1 MSWKNRFEITKL
13 EVRKENQSK
22 LHLNTS
28 VCFKALKKDVQEHEA
43 LFEDSGWNLIEE
55 HNYSPH
61 HPHSTADMASIT
73 EQLTTVKI
81 KVSDLLRKI
90 DNMEEN
96 KKAHL
101 TEAKKYTSN
110 NEELEGNL
118 RDPGTVKDVNAPIEN
133 DIHVIKDELSELQ
146 AVQDVTNDVVRPSLH
161 AVESSG
167 QWIVGNA
174 KKDGPR

>member
-1 MSWKNRFEITKL
+1 MKK
-13 EVRKENQSK
+13 EVQDNE
-22 LHLNTS
+22 TS
-28 VCFKALKKDVQEHEA
+28 
-43 LFEDSGWNLIEE
+43 FEDSGWNLIEE

-61 HPHSTADMASIT
+61 HPQSTADMASIT

-90 DNMEEN
+90 DSIEEN
-96 KKAHL
+96 KRAHL
-101 TEAKKYTSN
+101 IEAKKYTRN
-110 NEELEGNL
+110 NEELQVNL
-118 RDPGTVKDVNAPIEN
+118 RDPSTVKDVSVPIEE

-167 QWIVGNA
+167 HWIVGNA
-174 KKDGPR
+174 RKDGPR

>member
-1 MSWKNRFEITKL
+1 MKK
-13 EVRKENQSK
+13 EVQDNE
-22 LHLNTS
+22 TS
-28 VCFKALKKDVQEHEA
+28 
-43 LFEDSGWNLIEE
+43 FEDSGWNLIEE

-61 HPHSTADMASIT
+61 HPQSTADMASIT

-90 DNMEEN
+90 DSIEEN
-96 KKAHL
+96 KRAHL
-101 TEAKKYTSN
+101 IEAKKYTRN
-110 NEELEGNL
+110 NEELQVNL
-118 RDPGTVKDVNAPIEN
+118 RDPSTVKDVSVPIEE

-167 QWIVGNA
+167 HWIVGNER
-174 KKDGPR
+174 KDGPR

>member
-1 MSWKNRFEITKL
+1 
-13 EVRKENQSK
+13 
-22 LHLNTS
+22 
-28 VCFKALKKDVQEHEA
+28 LKKEVQDNETS
-43 LFEDSGWNLIEE
+43 FEDSGWNLIEE

-61 HPHSTADMASIT
+61 HPQSTADMASIT

-90 DNMEEN
+90 DSIEEN
-96 KKAHL
+96 KRAHL
-101 TEAKKYTSN
+101 IEAKKYTRN
-110 NEELEGNL
+110 NEELQVNL
-118 RDPGTVKDVNAPIEN
+118 RDPSTVKDVSVPIEE

-167 QWIVGNA
+167 HWIVGNA
-174 KKDGPR
+174 RKDGPR

>member
-1 MSWKNRFEITKL
+1 MKRNFFAFQ
-13 EVRKENQSK
+13 V
-22 LHLNTS
+22 
-28 VCFKALKKDVQEHEA
+28 LKKDVQDHET

-61 HPHSTADMASIT
+61 HPQSTADMASIT

-90 DNMEEN
+90 DSIEEN
-96 KKAHL
+96 KNAHL
-101 TEAKKYTSN
+101 VEAKKYTRN

-118 RDPGTVKDVNAPIEN
+118 RDPGTVKDISSPIEK

-146 AVQDVTNDVVRPSLH
+146 AVQDVTNEVVRPSLH

-174 KKDGPR
+174 GKDGHR

>member
-1 MSWKNRFEITKL
+1 MVVKCLQFKTDFSSLFFVFL
-13 EVRKENQSK
+13 
-22 LHLNTS
+22 
-28 VCFKALKKDVQEHEA
+28 FKALKKDVQDHETS
-43 LFEDSGWNLIEE
+43 FEDSGWNLIEE

-61 HPHSTADMASIT
+61 HPQSTADMASIT

-81 KVSDLLRKI
+81 KVNDLLHKI
-90 DNMEEN
+90 NSVEN
-96 KKAHL
+96 NKNEHL
-101 TEAKKYTSN
+101 VEAKKYTGN

-118 RDPGTVKDVNAPIEN
+118 RDPGTIKDVNSPIDS

-146 AVQDVTNDVVRPSLH
+146 TVQDVTSDVVRPSLH

-174 KKDGPR
+174 KHQEPR

>member
-1 MSWKNRFEITKL
+1 
-13 EVRKENQSK
+13 
-22 LHLNTS
+22 
-28 VCFKALKKDVQEHEA
+28 LKKEVQDNETS
-43 LFEDSGWNLIEE
+43 FEDSGWNLIEE

-61 HPHSTADMASIT
+61 HPQSTADMASIT

-90 DNMEEN
+90 DSIEEN
-96 KKAHL
+96 KRAHL
-101 TEAKKYTSN
+101 IEAKKYTRN
-110 NEELEGNL
+110 NEELQVNL
-118 RDPGTVKDVNAPIEN
+118 RDPSTVKDVSVPIEE

-167 QWIVGNA
+167 HWIVGNER
-174 KKDGPR
+174 KDGPR